1 MFDNCIFTNFSR
13 NVFIANN
20 ISGCLTEVFF
30 LLFLSQIMM
39 SVKKYFLLL
48 LILVSTLNLSA
59 QNEVRPDGDKIVWVL
74 LIFLATLFLFF
85 VFRKKGNIKQT
96 LFLRQKI
103 KIELEKNRLY
113 FPDFLTLTVHNMGNT
128 DIDMDR
134 PLLIFD
140 NFWLKRKFRLKG
152 IENRSFY
159 PLYLVKGHLHKLT
172 IDLNHFYSYD
182 RKLKGYSKVKI
193 ILFNV
198 KGRRLGSNSVYLRKT
213 LVKY

>member
-1 MFDNCIFTNFSR
+1 M
-13 NVFIANN
+13 A
-20 ISGCLTEVFF
+20 EVFF

-48 LILVSTLNLSA
+48 LILISTLNLSA

-74 LIFLATLFLFF
+74 LIFLATVFLFF
-85 VFRKKGNIKQT
+85 VYRKKGSIKQT
-96 LFLRQKI
+96 LFVRQRI
-103 KIELEKNRLY
+103 KIELEKSRLY
-113 FPDFLTLTVHNMGNT
+113 FPDFLTLTVHNIGNT

-152 IENRSFY
+152 VENRSFY
-159 PLYLVKGHLHKLT
+159 PLYLVKGHLHKLN

-182 RKLKGYSKVKI
+182 RKLKRFPKVKI

-213 LVKY
+213 LIKY

>member
-1 MFDNCIFTNFSR
+1 
-13 NVFIANN
+13 
-20 ISGCLTEVFF
+20 
-30 LLFLSQIMM
+30 MM

-74 LIFLATLFLFF
+74 LIFLATVFLFF
-85 VFRKKGNIKQT
+85 VYTKKGSIKQT
-96 LFLRQKI
+96 LFVRQRI
-103 KIELEKNRLY
+103 KIELEKSRLY
-113 FPDFLTLTVHNMGNT
+113 FPDFLTLTVHNIGNT
-128 DIDMDR
+128 DIDIDR

-152 IENRSFY
+152 VENRSFY
-159 PLYLVKGHLHKLT
+159 PLYLVKGHLHKLN

-182 RKLKGYSKVKI
+182 RKLKRFPKVKI

-213 LVKY
+213 LIKY

>member
-1 MFDNCIFTNFSR
+1 
-13 NVFIANN
+13 
-20 ISGCLTEVFF
+20 
-30 LLFLSQIMM
+30 MM

-48 LILVSTLNLSA
+48 LILISTLNLSA

-74 LIFLATLFLFF
+74 LIFLATVFLFF
-85 VFRKKGNIKQT
+85 VYRKKGNIKQT
-96 LFLRQKI
+96 LFVRQRI
-103 KIELEKNRLY
+103 KIELEKSRLY
-113 FPDFLTLTVHNMGNT
+113 FPDFLTLTVHNIGNT
-128 DIDMDR
+128 DIDIDR

-152 IENRSFY
+152 VENRSFY
-159 PLYLVKGHLHKLT
+159 PLYLVKGHLHKLN

-182 RKLKGYSKVKI
+182 RKLKRFPKVKI

-213 LVKY
+213 LIKY